1 MKKFRDYCERNLWGF
16 FSLKTIRVMKLT
28 LFLSLLT
35 ISQLWATET
44 YSQMTKLT
52 LKLEDVKVSEVLK
65 DIENQSEF
73 FFLYSPKLIDVERKV
88 NVDAENEPIKNILGD
103 IFDGKVNF
111 IVYEKQVILTPYQS
125 TIPIGIMQQS
135 KISGTVTDKNGIP
148 ITGANV
154 VITGTTVGALTDVT
168 GKYTIIVPP
177 GAKSLT
183 ISFIGM
189 KAQEIPIGSNN
200 VIDAVLAD
208 DLVGLD
214 EVVVTALG
222 IKRDEKSLGYSVQK
236 VSGESLQ
243 KVSGVEAATS
253 LTGKVAGLLV
263 KNSTDFGTSP
273 VLTIRGEDPLIV
285 IDGVAYANKT
295 IGDISSEDIES
306 MSVLKGATASALY
319 GFRGANGA
327 ILITTKNGSQNT
339 SGITVDFTTNTM
351 FAAGFL
357 AIPKKQS
364 VYGRGD
370 NNTYDINST
379 SSWGTVMDGTI
390 RTQWDPFLKD
400 YRDYPYLPVGKNNF
414 RDFLVPGYV
423 TNNNLNFGIKSKNA
437 SLRSSFNW
445 TRDKGQY
452 PNSMLNKYSYTLGGD
467 ISVDKFKLSSNVAYS
482 RKTSPNVG
490 SNGYTSYD
498 PMYSL
503 LIWSSADFKLSDYKN
518 NYWLLKDQTQNY
530 TYNSNASMNNPY
542 FDRYEKTNQTSRDIF
557 NADVSMSYQLTDWLK
572 ASVRSGLDFYTDKG
586 ELRTSMGSYLYT
598 GNTGVPG
605 NQYTWNGYMTGG
617 YNIGLTQGFSI
628 NNDLLLTGDKSFNKF
643 NIEYLAGG
651 TIFFKRDDNLNA
663 NTVGGISVP
672 AFFSLSASVDPA
684 YVGQITNS
692 QMVNSMYGRLAF
704 SWNKLIYLE
713 ATGRNDWSST
723 LPTDTKS
730 YFYPSVASS
739 FVISEL
745 LPGTKNWLDLLKVR
759 SSFTVSKTPPG
770 IYDVKSVFTIN
781 SGTWNTLNGA
791 SAPSSLY
798 PAGLIP
804 QAANTFEAGFQ
815 GMMFKNRL
823 MVDLSYYDKHM
834 YHLLQISPS
843 APLSPATGYSGVVTN
858 SQEERSRRGWELTL
872 NGTPLKND
880 DWQLDIGVNLST
892 YATYY
897 TKLDSVY
904 SSKNPWVK
912 VGNRVDALV
921 SRDLVKVPG
930 TGELIFDGGRLQ
942 YSQYDSNFGWTDPD
956 FVWGFNTTIKHKA
969 FSLFLSFDGVAG
981 GLMNTRTESYMWQSG
996 GHPNSITPERAL
1008 DVATPGS
1015 ENFLG
1020 KGVKVVSGTATYDA
1034 YGKITSDSRVYAPND
1049 VYSTYE
1055 QYIIDLH
1062 SSSAWGG
1069 NGSPAD
1075 TYSKTFFKLREV
1087 SLTYNIPVNL
1097 LHGIAK
1103 AASVSLI
1110 GQNVLLWAKDFKYSD
1125 PDGGVE
1131 DFADPSVRY
1140 LGCNIK
1146 VTF

>member
-1 MKKFRDYCERNLWGF
+1 
-16 FSLKTIRVMKLT
+16 MKLT

-88 NVDAENEPIKNILGD
+88 NVDAQKEPIKDILSN
-103 IFDGKVNF
+103 IFDDKVKF
-111 IVYEKQVILTPYQS
+111 VVYDKQVILTPS
-125 TIPIGIMQQS
+125 DLAIPSPEMQQLR
-135 KISGTVTDKNGIP
+135 ITGNVTDKKGDP
-148 ITGANV
+148 IVGANV
-154 VITGTTVGALTDVT
+154 VITGTTIGALTDVT
-168 GKYTIIVPP
+168 GKYTIEVPP
-177 GAKSLT
+177 GSKSLT
-183 ISFIGM
+183 FSFIGM
-189 KAQEIPIGSNN
+189 KPQEIIIGSSN
-200 VIDAVLAD
+200 VIDVVMAD
-208 DLVGLD
+208 ELIGLS

-222 IKRDEKSLGYSVQK
+222 IKREEKELGYSVQK

-243 KVSGVEAATS
+243 KVSGVDASTS

-263 KNSTDFGTSP
+263 TNSTDFGTAP

-319 GFRGANGA
+319 GYRGANGA
-327 ILITTKNGSQNT
+327 ILITTKNGSSNI
-339 SGITVDFTTNTM
+339 SGMTVDFTTNTM

-370 NNTYDINST
+370 NNTYDVNST

-390 RTQWDPFLKD
+390 RNQWDPFLKD
-400 YRDYPYLPVGKNNF
+400 YRDYPYLPIGKNNF

-423 TNNNLNFGIKSKNA
+423 TNNNVNFGYKSKNA

-445 TRDKGQY
+445 TQNKGQY
-452 PNSMLNKYSYTLGGD
+452 PNSVLDKYTYTLGGD
-467 ISVDKFKLSSNVAYS
+467 ITADKFKLSSNVAYS
-482 RKTSPNVG
+482 KKTSPNLG

-503 LIWSSADFKLSDYKN
+503 LIWSSADFRLSDYKN
-518 NYWLLKDQTQNY
+518 NYWLIKDQTQNY

-542 FDRYEKTNQTSRDIF
+542 FDRYEKTNQISRDIF
-557 NADVSMSYQLTDWLK
+557 NADVSMSYQVTDWLK

-586 ELRTSMGSYLYT
+586 ELRTAWGSYLYT

-617 YNIGLTQGFSI
+617 YNIGQTQGFSI
-628 NNDLLLTGDKSFNKF
+628 NNDLLLTGDKSFNRL

-651 TIFFKRDDNLNA
+651 TIFYKRDDNLNA

-672 AFFSLSASVDPA
+672 AFYSLAASVDPA
-684 YVGQITNS
+684 YVGQSTLG
-692 QMVNSMYGRLAF
+692 QMVNSLYGRF
-704 SWNKLIYLE
+704 SVSWNKLIYLE

-730 YFYPSVASS
+730 YFYPSIASS

-745 LPGTKNWLDLLKVR
+745 MPGTKNWLDLLKLR
-759 SSFTVSKTPPG
+759 SSWTVSKTPPG
-770 IYDVKSVFTIN
+770 IYDVRSVYSIN
-781 SGTWNTLNGA
+781 SGIWNTLNGA

-798 PAGLIP
+798 PAGLTP
-804 QAANTFEAGFQ
+804 SAANTFEVGFQ
-815 GMMFKNRL
+815 GVAYKNRL
-823 MVDLSYYDKHM
+823 MVDLSYYDKRM
-834 YHLLQISPS
+834 YDMIITG
-843 APLSPATGYSGVVTN
+843 PLSPSSGYSGAVTN
-858 SQEERSRRGWELTL
+858 TNEQRSRRGWELTV
-872 NGTPLKND
+872 NGTPLKNN
-880 DWQLDIGVNLST
+880 DWQLDLGVNLST

-897 TKLDSVY
+897 TKLDPVY
-904 SSKNPWVK
+904 SDKNPWVK

-921 SRDLVKVPG
+921 SRDLVKDPA

-956 FVWGFNTTIKHKA
+956 FVWGFHTTIKYKA

-996 GHPNSITPERAL
+996 GHPNSVTPERAL

-1034 YGKITSDSRVYAPND
+1034 YGKITSDTRTYAAND
-1049 VYSTYE
+1049 IYSTYE

-1087 SLTYNIPVNL
+1087 SLTYNIPSDL

-1103 AASVSLI
+1103 AASVSFI

-1131 DFADPSVRY
+1131 DFSDPSVRY